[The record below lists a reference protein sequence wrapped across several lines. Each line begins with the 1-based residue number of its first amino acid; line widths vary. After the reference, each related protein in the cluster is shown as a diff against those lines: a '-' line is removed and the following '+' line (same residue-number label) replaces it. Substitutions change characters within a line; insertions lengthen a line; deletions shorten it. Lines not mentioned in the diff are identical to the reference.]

1 MARLK
6 TLVAFALGVATF
18 CSSASADVYRDIDQ
32 LARNIE
38 RQSEQL
44 IREVRQYRHTPA
56 YRYLVEDAREMERC
70 ADHLHDVARD
80 HGSLAHME
88 SDLRTIEAKF
98 RHFVWAIDRV
108 ERDAA
113 YGHGQI
119 HGDTSCIRRLL
130 RSIEADIRHL
140 QEYIR
145 SLRTPRCATNP
156 DFGNRPSIYGSPYSS
171 RWGGYSF
178 GPQSSG
184 FGYGYGFGS
193 PGRSISIGGG
203 SSRLTF
209 RF

>member
-6 TLVAFALGVATF
+6 TLVACVMGVATF
-18 CSSASADVYRDIDQ
+18 CTTASADVYQDIDQ

-44 IREVRQYRHTPA
+44 IREVRRYRHTPS

-113 YGHGQI
+113 YGHGDI
-119 HGDTSCIRRLL
+119 YDDPSCIRRLL
-130 RSIEADIRHL
+130 HSIEADIVHL
-140 QEYIR
+140 QRYLR
-145 SLRTPRCATNP
+145 SLRTAGCATTP
-156 DFGNRPSIYGSPYSS
+156 GFGSRPPIYGSPYSS
-171 RWGGYSF
+171 RWGGYNVA
-178 GPQSSG
+178 PQSSG